1 MRKVFCLLAIYLY
14 AASAMMSLPFF
25 KTYEDRIEGI
35 SDWQDALPICRNM
48 IQEYEDKIDK
58 ASEEGSFFGKSK
70 AELQNELKIKLNK
83 KNKNGLTFIF
93 YAVMA
98 NDINLVQKMID
109 YGADVNEYSDNGK
122 YPLLFF
128 AISSSSSEIVK
139 TLVNNKANC
148 DKIIETDDISNWTPL
163 MESIERGNEE
173 ILKIVYD
180 KTSDFDIFNLKAKY
194 KTKDYTVKTTP
205 INYLL
210 LCFNK
215 YNRDPFWLIKDMVNE
230 KKVDINSVLEIDNL
244 LEQTPLEMVLE
255 SENINNDKKKE
266 YIEYLLKKG
275 ANPNVKCKNKEG
287 NEYWE
292 YTSFHFAAKENLSY
306 AYDLIKKYNG
316 DKSKKDSYGKT
327 PLDYRKSHIENL
339 ADKLD
344 FSYEETGSCNDFL
357 KDYSGAW
364 ESFNGDYNVVT
375 SSEKKQNLLQ
385 IAIKY
390 NDWETAL
397 KLSNNI
403 SWNKTDATGKTAKD
417 YAFEYNCAQAI
428 DYFLAKKIKLGMS
441 LFAAIDN
448 ELNGFDSH
456 IVDFI
461 NLEGASSA
469 SLLTKQILCEDKSS
483 GNFGLLTYASY
494 SKNTEPLTQERIK
507 ILKQLLYIGL
517 GINESVRGGEYDGS
531 SALIFA
537 SKRGDEEFVDF
548 LLENGANVNAT
559 CKSLVASGRT
569 ALFYALEN
577 KKDGIVQL
585 LITKGKNQI
594 VDTQLNNSKDNDATL
609 LMFFAR
615 YGNFEQLLTFVPE
628 LLSKNPISLEKKDK
642 RGMTPFLY
650 AAAYNNNFMAMKV
663 LRMYGANV
671 LAKDKNGND
680 AYDLAKLEGNDEE
693 ILRRLESYGVYGK

>member
-1 MRKVFCLLAIYLY
+1 MRKICCVLAIYLY
-14 AASAMMSLPFF
+14 AASAIIPLPFF
-25 KTYEDRIEGI
+25 KTYEDRIEGV

-48 IQEYEDKIDK
+48 IQEYENKIAK

-70 AELQNELKIKLNK
+70 TELREELKTKLNK
-83 KNKNGLTFIF
+83 KNKNGWTFIF

-98 NDINLVQKMID
+98 NDINLVQKMIS

-128 AISSSSSEIVK
+128 AISNSSSEIVNA
-139 TLVNNKANC
+139 LINNGADCN
-148 DKIIETDDISNWTPL
+148 KIIEANDISNWTPL
-163 MESIERGNEE
+163 MESIERGNDE
-173 ILKIVYD
+173 ILKMVYD
-180 KTSDFDIFNLKAKY
+180 KTSVSDIFNLKAKY

-210 LCFNK
+210 ICFNK
-215 YNRDPFWLIKDMVNE
+215 YNRDPFWLIKDLVEE

-266 YIEYLLKKG
+266 YIEYFLEKG
-275 ANPNVKCKNKEG
+275 ADSNINCKIKEDSG
-287 NEYWE
+287 YWE
-292 YTSFHFAAKENLSY
+292 HTSFHYVAKENLSY
-306 AYDLIKKYNG
+306 AYDLIKKHNG
-316 DKSKKDSYGKT
+316 DKNKKDSYGKT

-397 KLSNNI
+397 KLSKNI
-403 SWNKTDATGKTAKD
+403 SWNKTDATGKNSKD

-428 DYFLAKKIKLGMS
+428 DYFLEKKIKLGVS

-456 IVDFI
+456 IIEFI
-461 NLEGASSA
+461 NLEGAASA
-469 SLLTKQILCEDKSS
+469 SSLTKQILCEDKSS
-483 GNFGLLTYASY
+483 CNFGLLTYASY

-537 SKRGDEEFVDF
+537 SRRGDEEFVDF
-548 LLENGANVNAT
+548 LLENGADVNAT
-559 CKSLVASGRT
+559 CKSSVASGRT

-577 KKDGIVQL
+577 KKDGIVDL

-594 VDTQLNNSKDNDATL
+594 VDSQLNNSKDNGATL
-609 LMFFAR
+609 LMFLAR
-615 YGNFEQLLTFVPE
+615 YGNFDQLRELVPE
-628 LLSKNPISLEKKDK
+628 LSVNPISLEKKDK

-671 LAKDKNGND
+671 FAKDINGNN